1 MKEDSECHLGT
12 EIIYLK
18 DRMQAISAPISPV
31 DSAKFFDQMQ
41 KLMADFS
48 IPIMM
53 DEKELS
59 ARWSISVRTLQNW
72 RNNKKGPTYV
82 KLNSDIVRYKISD
95 VVEYENKTIIQ
106 PARS

>member
-1 MKEDSECHLGT
+1 
-12 EIIYLK
+12 
-18 DRMQAISAPISPV
+18 
-31 DSAKFFDQMQ
+31 
-41 KLMADFS
+41 
-48 IPIMM
+48 
-53 DEKELS
+53 
-59 ARWSISVRTLQNW
+59 VRTLQIW

>member
-1 MKEDSECHLGT
+1 
-12 EIIYLK
+12 
-18 DRMQAISAPISPV
+18 MQATSASINPV

-48 IPIMM
+48 VLSMM

-59 ARWSISVRTLQNW
+59 TRWGISVRTLQNW

-95 VVEYENKTIIQ
+95 VIEYENRTVIQ
-106 PARS
+106 PA

>member
-1 MKEDSECHLGT
+1 
-12 EIIYLK
+12 
-18 DRMQAISAPISPV
+18 MQATSAFNSPV

-59 ARWSISVRTLQNW
+59 ARWSVSVRTLQNW

-95 VVEYENKTIIQ
+95 VIEYENKTVIQ
-106 PARS
+106 PTQT

>member
-1 MKEDSECHLGT
+1 MGT
-12 EIIYLK
+12 EIIRLK
-18 DRMQAISAPISPV
+18 DHMQATSVSINPV

-48 IPIMM
+48 VPIMM

-59 ARWSISVRTLQNW
+59 TRWGISVRTLQNW

-95 VVEYENKTIIQ
+95 VIEYENRTIIQ
-106 PARS
+106 PAQH